1 MSIDADEQAM
11 GRVLRLPV
19 TSVPGE
25 TAALR
30 AEVVEVLGRSYPA
43 LVEEMAAAVRRA
55 GLASVL
61 ETGGV
66 ALERR
71 LAEAARMVIRAW
83 AERRRLRAEE
93 LDALGDLGGAVAR
106 AGIPLW
112 RLLNGVQVA
121 ARAGWEHAV
130 EQAVAVV
137 EESRR
142 PRLAARLVG
151 ELSLETMEVVGR
163 IEARLAAGYGEV
175 LPPRRLAA
183 VPEELRA

>member
-1 MSIDADEQAM
+1 MSIDVDEQAM
-11 GRVLRLPV
+11 GRLLRLPV

-30 AEVVEVLGRSYPA
+30 TEVVQVLSRGYGA
-43 LVEEMAAAVRRA
+43 LVDEMAGAVRRA
-55 GLASVL
+55 GLARVL

-71 LAEAARMVIRAW
+71 LAEAARMVIAAW
-83 AERRRLRAEE
+83 ADRRPLHADE
-93 LDALGDLGGAVAR
+93 LDALGRIGTEVGR

-121 ARAGWEHAV
+121 ARAGWDWCV

-137 EESRR
+137 EESPR
-142 PRLAARLVG
+142 PCLAARLVG
-151 ELSLETMEVVGR
+151 ELSMEMMEVVGR
-163 IEARLAAGYGEV
+163 IEARLAAGYGDV
-175 LPPRRLAA
+175 LPPRRLGPA
-183 VPEELRA
+183 EQLRA